1 MRALFITGGNKDPRK
16 SDNWE
21 ATVLIEEG
29 SDATID
35 QLIEMCDEKY
45 CGEGRAIWLYE
56 GDNYEDLS
64 TGRALAS
71 GTVVYDMRFH
81 PWDTD
86 DVTLIRCAEELDF
99 HSLVEDWRREI
110 AMEEGMLHGV
120 DAYNEVM
127 GY

>member
-86 DVTLIRCAEELDF
+86 DVRLIREAGVSARDRDEGWL
-99 HSLVEDWRREI
+99 REI